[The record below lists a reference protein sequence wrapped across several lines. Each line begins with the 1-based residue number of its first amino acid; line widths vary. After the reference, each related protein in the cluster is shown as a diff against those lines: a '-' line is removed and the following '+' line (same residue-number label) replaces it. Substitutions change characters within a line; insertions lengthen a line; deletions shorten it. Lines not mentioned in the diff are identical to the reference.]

1 VIGADEFARG
11 ARAGLELLRRNPA
24 AFARFDGSGEA
35 ALRSFWIAPLGL
47 PLSLFSVFLMRES
60 PLAQSDPL
68 QFALLHTIVY
78 AIGWM
83 AYPVAAHML
92 AGVVKR
98 EAQFARYLTGYNWL
112 NLYINL
118 FGGAVVS
125 ALALADASPGVLGI
139 ASLALLAVYIFYTFF
154 AARAGLGLE
163 PQQAVG
169 FVLADIALSY
179 SIEVIALSAG
189 R

>member
-11 ARAGLELLRRNPA
+11 AQAGLELLRRNPA
-24 AFARFDGSGEA
+24 AFARFEGTGEA

-47 PLSLFSVFLMRES
+47 PVSLLSVFLVREA
-60 PLAQSDPL
+60 PLAENDPL
-68 QFALLHTIVY
+68 LFALLHTVIY

-118 FGGAVVS
+118 FGGVAVS
-125 ALALADASPGVLGI
+125 ALALGGASPGLLGI
-139 ASLALLAVYIFYTFF
+139 ASLALLAIYIVYTFF

-169 FVLADIALSY
+169 FVLTDIAISY